1 VIVGLPSSQENEE
14 ITGEMLEDNVYMQR
28 NEELSNLIATFG
40 PRYPG
45 PGRALANDP
54 VCERGSFFTN
64 MTELPWLQMLAGAL
78 GYKSVEELYDRE
90 ELERAVREC
99 RERVERRR
107 ARVRSREAGRER
119 LVERGREV
127 GERRGALVAER
138 ERVEREAPRVNE
150 LGEIGERLVESFLAL
165 RATELDLTILLGERL
180 SQPSVKER
188 LQAEVRVIQ
197 ATRLSEPGDE
207 ALRAEFRT
215 QEELERHIFTPWKL
229 FTLYLNN
236 RAGAQSMRAI
246 VESGGQTLR
255 QMGGHVF
262 HLRALFTGVGGPPSS
277 QPPLPY
283 PLPRHARIVE
293 TEPEEWSLLEGRET
307 IFLPLLTELY
317 EERAVKEMVTLG
329 CRAAYTTHKLD
340 QEKSRGTAYPT
351 MILRYLFHDSARES
365 ELAKADLYR
374 LSIYESG
381 RNGWQPEAV
390 MSLLHLVRREYNET
404 VTRQVLIAHFVWC
417 YFMRRSAAGLAHD
430 WRAWGKWPTRETL
443 QYEILEGL
451 LVVSR
456 AQLAEYLSL
465 VATLL
470 FIGSDVGG
478 LHTIVEGRSLF
489 RLPLTFASYDFS
501 RPTRADDAT
510 RLDVMNG
517 LFGQATTVV
526 DLISNDTF
534 RQFLGDYDGEKR
546 IEAYGRLHY
555 PVLGLHTLLLAYFQF
570 MQRRLSAIED
580 GLGRDEPMAI
590 IEDEGEDEEEEEE
603 EPTPPTPPLTPLVT
617 YFTRMA
623 YGKVQDHC
631 PGLRGL
637 PEAEFKTQ
645 DALQSGLLCAYT
657 TFVEALVAENN
668 LSSQPARPKS
678 LHQRRHTLQHSIDA
692 LKALKSYD
700 YRRLPGG
707 RYTTERVGSPHKRRR
722 FQLF

>member
-1 VIVGLPSSQENEE
+1 VIVGLPYLSQKRVA
-14 ITGEMLEDNVYMQR
+14 GKMLEDNVYMQR

-40 PRYPG
+40 PQYPNQ
-45 PGRALANDP
+45 GRAPPCDAG
-54 VCERGSFFTN
+54 CERGAFFTG
-64 MTELPWLQMLAGAL
+64 MPELPWLQMLAGAL

-90 ELERAVREC
+90 ELERAVKEC
-99 RERVERRR
+99 QARVERRR
-107 ARVRSREAGRER
+107 ARVRGREAGRER

-138 ERVEREAPRVNE
+138 ERIEREAPRVNE

-165 RATELDLTILLGERL
+165 RATELDLRILLGEGL
-180 SQPSVKER
+180 SQPSVRER
-188 LQAEVRVIQ
+188 LQTEVRVIQ
-197 ATRLSEPGDE
+197 VTRLSEPGDE

-262 HLRALFTGVGGPPSS
+262 HLRALFTGVGGSPSS

-293 TEPEEWSLLEGRET
+293 TQPEEWSLLEGRET
-307 IFLPLLTELY
+307 IFLPLLTEFY

-329 CRAAYTTHKLD
+329 CRAAYPTHKAD
-340 QEKSRGTAYPT
+340 QEKSLGTTYTA
-351 MILRYLFHDSARES
+351 MILRYLFPDGGRGDV
-365 ELAKADLYR
+365 LAKEDR
-374 LSIYESG
+374 HKLSIYESG

-390 MSLLHLVRREYNET
+390 MSLLHLVRREYNEAL
-404 VTRQVLIAHFVWC
+404 TRQVLTAHFMWC

-430 WRAWGKWPTRETL
+430 WRTWGKWPTRETL
-443 QYEILEGL
+443 QYETLEGL

-470 FIGSDVGG
+470 FIGGDVGG
-478 LHTIVEGRSLF
+478 LHTVVEGRALF

-501 RPTRADDAT
+501 RPTRVDDAS

-526 DLISNDTF
+526 DLVSSDTF

-580 GLGRDEPMAI
+580 GLTMEEPMASI
-590 IEDEGEDEEEEEE
+590 EDEEEEIMEE
-603 EPTPPTPPLTPLVT
+603 DEIPTPSLTPMVT

-657 TFVEALVAENN
+657 TFVEALVAENK